1 MKIKVSEATPLQL
14 NWLVATCEGYTDLR
28 RNPHRFNDDL
38 IMTPPRAA
46 HGPVWF
52 VDLAYSTD
60 WSQAGPIIEREGINT
75 FKHNKLDDREPD
87 RWCAHKVV
95 PRPNLEGGFNMVAVA
110 PDGPTPL
117 VAAMRCYVASKLG
130 DAVEIPE
137 ELTS

>member
-60 WSQAGPIIEREGINT
+60 WSQAGPIIEREKIQT
-75 FKHNKLDDREPD
+75 VWRILDADGAGYWD
-87 RWCAHKVV
+87 AS
-95 PRPNLEGGFNMVAVA
+95 NLFA
-110 PDGPTPL
+110 DKYHYRGPTPL
-117 VAAMRCYVASKLG
+117 VAAMRCYVACKLG
-130 DAVEIPE
+130 DVVEIPE